1 MKNGKKG
8 FAIILCSALCV
19 FLAACGAGS
28 SDQPDRAYPVKIGDA
43 EIIVGQ
49 TQLSALYDIG
59 CSVEVT
65 VGGAEEGSEYWRTA
79 MLSQDMVLA
88 EKSIYTDFYIIK
100 DGVKQAAVDV
110 TIDEPS
116 TLADATISDI
126 RLNTSIS
133 PTEYITFDGV
143 ALADLTQMAFL
154 NTVAESVAAEGEKAA
169 AYIGENYTVK
179 ASWNDDGSLAT
190 LEMAKNHR

>member
-1 MKNGKKG
+1 MKNRKKG

-19 FLAACGAGS
+19 FLAACGTGS

-65 VGGAEEGSEYWRTA
+65 VGDAEEDSEYWRTA

-126 RLNTSIS
+126 RLNTSIK

-143 ALADLTQMAFL
+143 ALSDLTQMAFL
-154 NTVAESVAAEGEKAA
+154 NTVADSVAAEGEKTA
-169 AYIGENYTVK
+169 AYTGENYTVK